1 MCVFVCVCVNL
12 AICLQVCVC
21 VCDNLCFDNFF
32 HSVTN
37 GKSGGILTYRW
48 PQRKAK
54 QREKES
60 RSREGVGYHT
70 CQVDSILCG
79 GGGVGEK
86 GGVMRSL
93 TCRRLSACDACT
105 AAVACV

>member
-1 MCVFVCVCVNL
+1 MCVCVNL

-21 VCDNLCFDNFF
+21 VSVTICVLIIVF

-37 GKSGGILTYRW
+37 GNSGGILTYRW
-48 PQRKAK
+48 PQKIAK
-54 QREKES
+54 QREKEC

-70 CQVDSILCG
+70 FQVGAILCG
-79 GGGVGEK
+79 GGGVGER
-86 GGVMRSL
+86 GEVMRSL
-93 TCRRLSACDACT
+93 TCRRLFACVACT